1 MFSMLLVLNF
11 MHKKIMNFD
20 DDLKLNRT
28 EGDIVGVY
36 IISVAARLMEMHPQ
50 TLRKYDRAG
59 LVSPSRTVGM
69 LRLYSDEDLIKL
81 RIIKRLVENY
91 GINLAG
97 VSLILDLIEILTK
110 ILQHTEE
117 QNEINWI
124 EKNDKIE
131 KMINMALKE
140 ISYI

>member
-1 MFSMLLVLNF
+1 
-11 MHKKIMNFD
+11 MNFD
-20 DDLKLNRT
+20 DNLNFDNS
-28 EGDIVGVY
+28 EQEIVGVY
-36 IISVAARLMEMHPQ
+36 IISVAARLIEMHPQ

-69 LRLYSDEDLIKL
+69 LRLYSEADLVKL
-81 RIIKRLVENY
+81 RIIKRLVDHY

-97 VSLILDLIEILTK
+97 VSLILDLVEILTK
-110 ILQHTEE
+110 VLQDTKE
-117 QNEINWI
+117 QNEINWV

>member
-1 MFSMLLVLNF
+1 MSVIFHEQRYF
-11 MHKKIMNFD
+11 MNFD
-20 DDLKLNRT
+20 DNLNFDNS
-28 EGDIVGVY
+28 EQEIVGVY
-36 IISVAARLMEMHPQ
+36 IISVAARLIEMHPQ

-69 LRLYSDEDLIKL
+69 LRLYSDADLVKL
-81 RIIKRLVENY
+81 RIIKRLVDHY

-97 VSLILDLIEILTK
+97 VSLILDLVEILT
-110 ILQHTEE
+110 IVLQDTKE
-117 QNEINWI
+117 QNEINWV

>member
-1 MFSMLLVLNF
+1 
-11 MHKKIMNFD
+11 MNFD
-20 DDLKLNRT
+20 DNLNFDNS
-28 EGDIVGVY
+28 EHEIVGVY
-36 IISVAARLMEMHPQ
+36 IISVAARLIEMHPQ

-59 LVSPSRTVGM
+59 LVRPSRTVGM
-69 LRLYSDEDLIKL
+69 LRLYSDADLVKL
-81 RIIKRLVENY
+81 RIIKRLVDHY

-97 VSLILDLIEILTK
+97 VSLILDLVEILTK
-110 ILQHTEE
+110 VLQDTKE
-117 QNEINWI
+117 QNEINWV

>member
-1 MFSMLLVLNF
+1 
-11 MHKKIMNFD
+11 MNFD
-20 DDLKLNRT
+20 NDLEFNKT
-28 EGDIVGVY
+28 EEDIVGVY

-59 LVSPSRTVGM
+59 LVRPSRTVGM
-69 LRLYSDEDLIKL
+69 LRLYSDADLVKL
-81 RIIKRLVENY
+81 RIIKRLVEHY

-97 VSLILDLIEILTK
+97 VSLILDLVEILTK

>member
-1 MFSMLLVLNF
+1 
-11 MHKKIMNFD
+11 MNFD
-20 DDLKLNRT
+20 DNLNFDNS
-28 EGDIVGVY
+28 EQEIVGVY
-36 IISVAARLMEMHPQ
+36 IISVAARLIEMHPQ

-59 LVSPSRTVGM
+59 LVRPSRTVGM
-69 LRLYSDEDLIKL
+69 LRLYSDADLVKL
-81 RIIKRLVENY
+81 RIIKRLVDHY

-97 VSLILDLIEILTK
+97 VSLILDLVEILTK
-110 ILQHTEE
+110 ILQDTKE
-117 QNEINWI
+117 QNEINWV

>member
-1 MFSMLLVLNF
+1 MSVIFHEQRYF
-11 MHKKIMNFD
+11 MNFD
-20 DDLKLNRT
+20 DNLNFDNS
-28 EGDIVGVY
+28 EQEQQIVGVY
-36 IISVAARLMEMHPQ
+36 IISVAARLIEMHPQ

-69 LRLYSDEDLIKL
+69 LRLYSDADLVKL
-81 RIIKRLVENY
+81 RIIKRLVDHY

-97 VSLILDLIEILTK
+97 VSLILDLVEILTK
-110 ILQHTEE
+110 VLQDTKE

>member
-1 MFSMLLVLNF
+1 
-11 MHKKIMNFD
+11 MNFD
-20 DDLKLNRT
+20 DNLNFDNS
-28 EGDIVGVY
+28 EQEIVGVY
-36 IISVAARLMEMHPQ
+36 IISVAARLIEMHPQ

-69 LRLYSDEDLIKL
+69 LRLYSDADLLKL
-81 RIIKRLVENY
+81 RIIKRLVDHY

-97 VSLILDLIEILTK
+97 VSLILDLVEILTK
-110 ILQHTEE
+110 VLQDTKE
-117 QNEINWI
+117 QNEINWV

>member
-1 MFSMLLVLNF
+1 
-11 MHKKIMNFD
+11 MHKKIINFD
-20 DDLKLNRT
+20 DDLKFNTT

-69 LRLYSDEDLIKL
+69 LRLYSDADLIKL

>member
-1 MFSMLLVLNF
+1 MSVIFHEQRYF
-11 MHKKIMNFD
+11 MNFD
-20 DDLKLNRT
+20 DNLNFDNS
-28 EGDIVGVY
+28 EQEIVGVY
-36 IISVAARLMEMHPQ
+36 IISVAARLIEMHPQ

-69 LRLYSDEDLIKL
+69 LRLYSDADLVKL
-81 RIIKRLVENY
+81 RIIKRLVDHY

-97 VSLILDLIEILTK
+97 VSLILDLVEILTK
-110 ILQHTEE
+110 VLQDTKE
-117 QNEINWI
+117 QNEINWV

>member
-1 MFSMLLVLNF
+1 MIDLV
-11 MHKKIMNFD
+11 
-20 DDLKLNRT
+20 
-28 EGDIVGVY
+28 
-36 IISVAARLMEMHPQ
+36 
-50 TLRKYDRAG
+50 
-59 LVSPSRTVGM
+59 
-69 LRLYSDEDLIKL
+69 KL
-81 RIIKRLVENY
+81 RIIKRLVEHY

-97 VSLILDLIEILTK
+97 VSLILDLVEILTR